1 MARIEHILAN
11 QTASLSSLLWQNL
24 GLRPEQTAK
33 LLWLGAIYCNKERLK
48 CSQTQQNAASAP
60 TSLDPVIENGAY
72 LRVHLEPKRFPLN
85 LDILRDRIVAET
97 DDFLVINKP
106 SGLPVHPT
114 LDNTQENLVAGFQTI
129 LRRPLFVTHRLDVG
143 TSGLLLLAKN
153 QQEQSR
159 INILFQNSQVRK
171 MYRATVHG
179 VKLPLGEI
187 THYMKPSDRAP
198 REVQAASALG
208 QTPGWQICQLR
219 ILTQEEVFANHSEIE
234 IELLTGRTHQ
244 IRAQLAQMGF
254 PILGDQMYGSPS
266 ILGDGSEWD
275 LQCSSLQF
283 PDGHGVLKSYSL

>member
-11 QTASLSSLLWQNL
+11 QTASLSSLLWENL
-24 GLRPEQTAK
+24 GLLPEQTAK

-48 CSQTQQNAASAP
+48 CSQTQQN
-60 TSLDPVIENGAY
+60 IEKGAY
-72 LRVHLEPKRFPLN
+72 LRVHMEPKRFPLH

-114 LDNTQENLVAGFQTI
+114 LDNSRENLVAGFQMI
-129 LRRPLFVTHRLDVG
+129 LDRPLFVTHRLDVG

-153 QQEQSR
+153 QAEQSR

-171 MYRATVHG
+171 VYRATVHG

-198 REVQAASALG
+198 REVQAVSALSLELG
-208 QTPGWQICQLR
+208 QGPNPGWQICKLR
-219 ILTQEEVFANHSEIE
+219 ILTQEEVFANHSEIT

-244 IRAQLAQMGF
+244 IRAQLSQMGY

-283 PDGHGVLKSYSL
+283 PDAQGVPQSYFI